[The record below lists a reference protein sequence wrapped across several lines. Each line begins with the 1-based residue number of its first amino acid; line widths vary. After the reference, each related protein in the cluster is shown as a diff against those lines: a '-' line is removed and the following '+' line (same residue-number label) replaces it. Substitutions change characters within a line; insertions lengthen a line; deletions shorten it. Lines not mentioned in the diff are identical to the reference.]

1 MRGHTQDAER
11 IRGAGDPRQS
21 ASCRRGKVLGAAI
34 GDCVH
39 VAGIY
44 SFLRLAAEQGYETV
58 FLGPAVPLET
68 LMTAIR
74 REAPDIVGIGYRLSP
89 EAAGRLLGSLKGML
103 QAGEPACVSG
113 PRFVFGGTPPVARVA
128 SEIGIFDRVFDGSE
142 GDDATVRYLTGRGAI
157 EGAGSYP
164 QTLVERIRSM
174 EPYPL
179 IRHHFGLPSL
189 EETVEGARR
198 LAEAKALDVMS
209 IGPDQNAQ
217 ESFFRPWE
225 MDPRQDGAG
234 GVAVRTPE
242 DFKAIFEASRTG
254 NYPLLRSY
262 SGTRDQI
269 RMAEMLVST
278 INLAWGAIP
287 LMWYNVL
294 DGRSSRPLAQSIA
307 EAQAAMA
314 WHAQRAIPVEVNEAH
329 QWSLRDSSDGVAV
342 AMAFLAAYNAKR
354 AGVRDYVA
362 QFMFNTPPATS
373 PAMDLA
379 KMLAK
384 LELISSLEDEGFRV
398 WRETRTGLLSYPTD
412 MDVAKGQLASS
423 VLLQIALRPHIVHVV
438 AHTEADHAARPEDI
452 EEAVKI
458 ARGAIRA
465 GLAGL
470 PDAARDAQV
479 ARRKEELASDARA
492 ILGAVREIADS
503 ESGEDPWA
511 SPAAL
516 CRAVE
521 IGILDAPHLKGN
533 PVARGCVETRIVDGA
548 CYAWDPVAGRAL
560 SEAERIERLM
570 DAAARRACPASL
582 TRQSGRGVPMADSV
596 A

>member
-1 MRGHTQDAER
+1 MSRDIENREPKDRATCWWGTAR
-11 IRGAGDPRQS
+11 S
-21 ASCRRGKVLGAAI
+21 RGKVLGAAI

-44 SFLRLAAEQGYETV
+44 NFLRLADEQGYETV
-58 FLGPAVPLET
+58 FLGPAVPLES
-68 LMTAIR
+68 LVAAIE
-74 REAPDIVGIGYRLSP
+74 RERPNIVGISYRLTP
-89 EAAGRLLGSLKGML
+89 EAARRLLGALKKML
-103 QAGEPACVSG
+103 QDANLASVAN
-113 PRFVFGGTPPVARVA
+113 PRYIFGGTPPVARVA
-128 SEIGIFDRVFDGSE
+128 EEIGLFEQVFDGSA
-142 GDDATVRYLTGRGAI
+142 GDEATVRYLVGRGTLGGIKA
-157 EGAGSYP
+157 YP
-164 QTLVERIRSM
+164 QTLVERIRSIR
-174 EPYPL
+174 PFPV

-189 EETVEGARR
+189 EETIEGVRR
-198 LAEAKALDVMS
+198 LAEAQALDVIS

-217 ESFFRPWE
+217 ESFFRPEE

-234 GVAVRTPE
+234 GVPVRTPE
-242 DFKAIFEASRTG
+242 DFVAIYEASRRG

-269 RMAEMLVST
+269 RMAEVLKAT

-294 DGRSSRPLAQSIA
+294 DGRSSRPLAQSIR
-307 EAQAAMA
+307 EAQAAME
-314 WHAQRAIPVEVNEAH
+314 WHARQGIPVEVNEAH
-329 QWSLRDSSDGVAV
+329 HWSLRDAPDSVAV
-342 AMAFLAAYNAKR
+342 AMAFLAAYSAKK
-354 AGVRDYVA
+354 AGVSDYIA

-384 LELISSLEDEGFRV
+384 LDLISSLEDEGFRV

-412 MDVAKGQLASS
+412 MAVAKGQLASS
-423 VLLQIALRPHIVHVV
+423 VLLQMAVQPHIVHVV
-438 AHTEADHAARPEDI
+438 AHTEANHAARPEDI

-465 GLAGL
+465 ALMGL
-470 PDAARDAQV
+470 PDVRETSLV
-479 ARRKEELASDARA
+479 MRRKQELISDARVILDA
-492 ILGAVREIADS
+492 IRKVAPS

-511 SPAAL
+511 CPATL

-521 IGILDAPHLKGN
+521 LGILDAPHLKGN
-533 PVARGCVETRIVDGA
+533 SVARGSIVTRMVGGA
-548 CYAWDPVAGRAL
+548 CRTWDPSAGRAL
-560 SEAERIERLM
+560 PEAERLARPLDDRSHVLPGEGPARG
-570 DAAARRACPASL
+570 DAPRAR
-582 TRQSGRGVPMADSV
+582 ADSV